1 MGPLQNDSH
10 GISSGKCW
18 SKIFLQTPLLVK
30 QLVASSSSSLSA
42 IFSSLLS
49 LANDM
54 MEIPN
59 DYSCNKS
66 LQAHEEV
73 AFNTPLIGFPLGI
86 M

>member
-1 MGPLQNDSH
+1 
-10 GISSGKCW
+10 
-18 SKIFLQTPLLVK
+18 
-30 QLVASSSSSLSA
+30 
-42 IFSSLLS
+42 
-49 LANDM
+49 